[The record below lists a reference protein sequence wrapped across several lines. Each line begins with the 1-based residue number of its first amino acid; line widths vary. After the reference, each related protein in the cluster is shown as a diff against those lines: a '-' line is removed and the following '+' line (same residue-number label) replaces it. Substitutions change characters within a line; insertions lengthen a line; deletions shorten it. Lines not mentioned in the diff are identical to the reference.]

1 MIFTKEARIVSSK
14 WKEKLFFILS
24 CAIFFLLIGCKKE
37 NEAEINNNIQ
47 TKQDSLSQSQ
57 ERRET
62 NKVVVQ
68 EDFYGFIEMFS
79 KKRAFQLERV
89 QFPLSIQ
96 VLDDD
101 FELQEIVITQEKYTF
116 LNFILPDDF
125 LEYKQNIFID
135 SKNAKIEQRGLNNG
149 YMIDYFF
156 ENKNGKWY
164 LKSWIDASP

>member
-1 MIFTKEARIVSSK
+1 MGKAVSFK
-14 WKEKLFFILS
+14 WMKQLFFILI
-24 CAIFFLLIGCKKE
+24 CATFFLLGCKKE
-37 NEAEINNNIQ
+37 NEGKINNNIQ

-57 ERRET
+57 ERKEI
-62 NKVVVQ
+62 NKIIVQ
-68 EDFYGFIEMFS
+68 EDFYDFIAMFS

-89 QFPLSIQ
+89 QFPLAIQ

-101 FELQEIVITQEKYTF
+101 FELQEIAITQEKYTF

-135 SKNAKIEQRGLNNG
+135 AKHAKIEQRGLNNG

-164 LKSWIDASP
+164 LQSWIDASP

>member
-1 MIFTKEARIVSSK
+1 MILTKSARAVSSIWMK
-14 WKEKLFFILS
+14 GLFFIGIGIS
-24 CAIFFLLIGCKKE
+24 FFLLIGCKKE
-37 NEAEINNNIQ
+37 TTENLN
-47 TKQDSLSQSQ
+47 TKLQKNQDSLIQSQ
-57 ERRET
+57 QKNES
-62 NKVVVQ
+62 KVVQ
-68 EDFYGFIEMFS
+68 EDFHDFIEMFS
-79 KKRAFQLERV
+79 QKREFQLERV
-89 QFPLSIQ
+89 QFPLPIQ
-96 VLDDD
+96 VLDDN
-101 FELQEIVITQEKYTF
+101 FELQEIPVNQEKYTF